1 MGAFIITS
9 IIFGLYFSY
18 IGLWYLI
25 VIPILVCLIL
35 ARYFNYELP
44 THIQD
49 QVQRQELGLP
59 LAWICVNIGLLSLAH
74 YI

>member
-9 IIFGLYFSY
+9 IIFSLYFAY

-25 VIPILVCLIL
+25 IIPILLCLVL

-44 THIQD
+44 SHIQD
-49 QVQRQELGLP
+49 QIRRQQL
-59 LAWICVNIGLLSLAH
+59 
-74 YI
+74 